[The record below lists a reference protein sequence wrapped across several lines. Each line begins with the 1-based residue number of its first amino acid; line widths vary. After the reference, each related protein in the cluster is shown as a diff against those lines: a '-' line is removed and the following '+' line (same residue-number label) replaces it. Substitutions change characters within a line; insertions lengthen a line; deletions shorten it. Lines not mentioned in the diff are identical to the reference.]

1 MTDNVRRIYILGALP
16 LLTLSLHAQ
25 KAVDIEEGYYT
36 MTSLSLLAQG
46 QVYTYDTDVLRAPY
60 GNAADYEHPCG
71 RNGEVAYLYSV
82 PSASASLT
90 ASAYYFKPLP
100 TGGYSLQSLS
110 GEAYSYLSMA
120 AYDRH
125 LLCHTPRPSR
135 AFMAKRRDKTGAT
148 EWEGGERVVQQ
159 FKNAALCDSLVAATQ
174 GAGMFTILSR
184 IGDERITPAMSIRR
198 ALSDARGA
206 MAVYR
211 VGDNPGEVSP
221 LVADALVRMVDEAQT
236 MTGDKNTTQAQAD
249 EMIDQLQQATAQYLE
264 SAPTAQNPLA
274 DGYYFVVNAY
284 RAFQARQGK
293 EKTLVATPA
302 GESRTLT
309 WGNTSVNDGS
319 TAFRLTPSGNQN
331 FVLGSYD
338 QSLVMDNMVATYD
351 SEGTWTLARSS
362 APEALMTAANQ
373 SVGIHGLYGKNTADT
388 ISFDPQGHLYS
399 GYTASWYLRKA
410 YHQVTVPSSGWA
422 VLGTSFPVEV
432 PDGVTAYT
440 VEEREGNLYLR
451 AYTHPVIPAR
461 TAVVLHAAKGTYTFA
476 STAQDAPSVSGNVL
490 VPVCEAR
497 KGIPPGSMRTLKVKN
512 GVAGFSRV
520 SATSA
525 SAGSAYVPCVEGEA
539 DFLPLL
545 DREDAVQA
553 VQAGAQWAGQ
563 AYDLLGRKAN
573 AARQKTGDIYIMD
586 NKKILKR

>member
-1 MTDNVRRIYILGALP
+1 MTDNMRRIHLLGALP

-36 MTSLSLLAQG
+36 MTSLALQTQG

-82 PSASASLT
+82 PSTSAALT
-90 ASAYYFKPLP
+90 SSAYYFKPLP

-125 LLCHTPRPSR
+125 LLCHTPMPSR
-135 AFMAKRRDKTGAT
+135 TFMVKTRDKTGAT
-148 EWEGGERVVQQ
+148 EWADGERVVQQ

-174 GAGMFTILSR
+174 GAGAYTILTR
-184 IGDERITPAMSIRR
+184 IEDDRITPAMSIRR
-198 ALSDARGA
+198 ALSDARGS

-221 LVADALVRMVDEAQT
+221 LVADALVRLVEEAQS
-236 MTGDKNTTQAQAD
+236 MTEDKNTTRDQAD
-249 EMIDQLQQATAQYLE
+249 AMTEKLQEATAQYLE
-264 SAPTAQNPLA
+264 SAPTVQNPLA

-293 EKTLVATPA
+293 EKTLVASPSGDGRA
-302 GESRTLT
+302 LT

-319 TAFRLTPSGNQN
+319 TAFRLTPSGEQGC
-331 FVLGSYD
+331 VLRNYD
-338 QSLVMDNMVATYD
+338 QSLVMEDMTVTYD

-373 SVGIHGLYGKNTADT
+373 SVGTNGLYGKNTADT
-388 ISFDPQGHLYS
+388 IAFDPQGHLYS
-399 GYTASWYLRKA
+399 GYTASWYLSKA

-422 VLGTSFPVEV
+422 VLATSFPVEV
-432 PDGVTAYT
+432 PEGVTAYT
-440 VEEREGNLYLR
+440 VEERDGNLCMR
-451 AYTHPVIPAR
+451 AYTHPVIPAC

-497 KGIPPGSMRTLKVKN
+497 KGIPSGSMRTLKVKN

-525 SAGSAYVPCVEGEA
+525 SAGSAYVPYTEGEA
-539 DFLPLL
+539 DFLPLVDL
-545 DREDAVQA
+545 EDAVEG
-553 VQAGAQWAGQ
+553 VQGDAQPAGA
-563 AYDLLGRKAN
+563 AYDLQGRKAS
-573 AARQKTGDIYIMD
+573 AGQQSAGEIYIIN

>member
-1 MTDNVRRIYILGALP
+1 MRRIYILGALP

-25 KAVDIEEGYYT
+25 KTVDMEEGYYT
-36 MTSLSLLAQG
+36 LSSLALQTQG

-82 PSASASLT
+82 PSTSASLT

-125 LLCHTPRPSR
+125 LLCHTPQPTR
-135 AFMAKRRDKTGAT
+135 AFMVKMRDKTGAT
-148 EWEGGERVVQQ
+148 EWEDGERVVQQ
-159 FKNAALCDSLVAATQ
+159 FKNAALCDSLVSATQ
-174 GAGMFTILSR
+174 GAGMFTILTR
-184 IGDERITPAMSIRR
+184 IEDDRITPAMSIRR

-221 LVADALVRMVDEAQT
+221 LVADALTRLVDEAQA
-236 MTGDKNTTQAQAD
+236 MTEDKNTTQAQA
-249 EMIDQLQQATAQYLE
+249 EAMTEKLREATAQYLE
-264 SAPTAQNPLA
+264 SAPTVLNPLA

-302 GESRTLT
+302 GEGRTLT

-319 TAFRLTPSGNQN
+319 TAFRLTPSGEQGC
-331 FVLGSYD
+331 VLGSYD
-338 QSLVMDNMVATYD
+338 QSLVMDNMVAAYD

-373 SVGIHGLYGKNTADT
+373 SVGTNGLYGKNTADS
-388 ISFDPQGHLYS
+388 IAFDPQGHLYS

-432 PDGVTAYT
+432 PDGVAAYT

-461 TAVVLHAAKGTYTFA
+461 TAVVLRAAKGTYTFA

-490 VPVCEAR
+490 VPVCEAQ
-497 KGIPPGSMRTLKVKN
+497 KGIPSGSMRTLKVKN
-512 GVAGFSRV
+512 GVTGFSRV

-545 DREDAVQA
+545 EQESAVQA
-553 VQAGAQWAGQ
+553 VQAGTQGAGQ
-563 AYDLLGRKAN
+563 TYDLLGRKAN
-573 AARQKTGDIYIMD
+573 AARQKTGDIYIID